1 MSDDIKQDYL
11 QHIFTSYTRVP
22 VAFVRGEGCRL
33 WDDTGKEYLDFL
45 AGIAVCS
52 LGHCHPEVT
61 KAIVENA
68 GKLVHVSN
76 LFYTYPQVRLAAE
89 LTRLS
94 FADKVFFCNS
104 GAEANEAAI
113 KLARKYSSDRFGP
126 DRFHVITMKNSFH
139 GRTLATLSATGQSK
153 VHHGFEPLLEGFT
166 YVDFNSVSAV
176 EAAITSK
183 TCAVMVEPVQGEGGL
198 NFPSPG
204 YFKEL
209 RELCRQKNLLLIV
222 DEVQTGM
229 GRSGTLFAHEQ
240 EGIVPDIMTLAKALA
255 NGLPMGAM
263 LATDEL
269 AGAFTPGTHATTFGG
284 GPLVASAALAS
295 VKILSDPDFLRNVR
309 ENGAYFMKRLEG
321 LTGRYP
327 FVKQVRGRGLLIG
340 LELGIPG
347 AKFVQKCLERGAV
360 INCTHETVLRFVPP
374 LVVTRADIDRMVDIL
389 DEIFAEESDE
399 TRPALN
405 S

>member
-1 MSDDIKQDYL
+1 MSDDIKAQCRKY
-11 QHIFTSYTRVP
+11 IFETYARTP

-61 KAIVENA
+61 RAIVENA

-76 LFYTYPQVRLAAE
+76 LFYTYPQVQLAAE

-113 KLARKYSSDRFGP
+113 KLARKYSRDRFGP
-126 DRFHVITMKNSFH
+126 DRFHVVTMKNSFH

-153 VHHGFEPLLEGFT
+153 VQKGFEPLVEGFV
-166 YVDFNSVSAV
+166 YADFNSIPAV
-176 EAAITSK
+176 EAAITEK

-198 NFPSPG
+198 NFPAPG
-204 YFKEL
+204 YF
-209 RELCRQKNLLLIV
+209 RELKALCRERNLLLIV
-222 DEVQTGM
+222 DEVQTGL
-229 GRSGTLFAHEQ
+229 GRTGTLFAHEQ
-240 EGIVPDIMTLAKALA
+240 EDIKPDMMTLAKAIA
-255 NGLPMGAM
+255 NGLPMGVM
-263 LATDEL
+263 LATDEVS
-269 AGAFTPGTHATTFGG
+269 GSFSPGTHATTFGG

-295 VKILSDPDFLRNVR
+295 LRILSNPDFLRKVR
-309 ENGAYFMKRLEG
+309 ENGSYFMERLEG
-321 LTGRYP
+321 LKNRYS

-347 AKFVQKCLERGAV
+347 ARFVQKCLERGAV

-374 LVVTRADIDRMVDIL
+374 LIVGRDDIDRLIEIL
-389 DEIFAEESDE
+389 DGIFAEESDE